1 MWKPRRGQS
10 WSVTS
15 WQYQHSPSATTEGL
29 KSPRSSKGTTI
40 SITLKVLFINGISYF
55 SKVVVFFICLKL
67 KMCFEFFQYQN
78 AISTSMPSSIVAS
91 LRICWPLLCKEKWH
105 KYVQIY
111 RNLGPYAIKR
121 IISITDLF
129 PHNIWPS
136 SIQSVKTVS
145 IAFDD
150 IIAFPNSST
159 GTGYDDKN
167 DKYCFIFLARS
178 VILGSGNFPMI
189 PQIHWLS

>member
-1 MWKPRRGQS
+1 MWRGGQS
-10 WSVTS
+10 WSVPS
-15 WQYQHSPSATTEGL
+15 WQYQRSPSATTEGL

-40 SITLKVLFINGISYF
+40 SITFRQWKLFIFWYNFQQSSFLYM
-55 SKVVVFFICLKL
+55 LKIKNVL
-67 KMCFEFFQYQN
+67 YEFFQYQN

-91 LRICWPLLCKEKWH
+91 LRICWPLLYKEKLH

-159 GTGYDDKN
+159 GIGYDAK
-167 DKYCFIFLARS
+167 K
-178 VILGSGNFPMI
+178 
-189 PQIHWLS
+189 W